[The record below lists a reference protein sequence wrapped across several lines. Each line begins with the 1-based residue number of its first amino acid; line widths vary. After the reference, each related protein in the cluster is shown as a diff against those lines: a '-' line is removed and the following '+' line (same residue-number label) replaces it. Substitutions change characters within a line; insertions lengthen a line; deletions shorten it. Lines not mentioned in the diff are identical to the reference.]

1 MKRFKNISLW
11 VLLVFSV
18 LLLITVGSFYRSELP
33 VSELEAD
40 YFTPQ
45 SRYIQLSD
53 AKLHIRQRGSGPHVL
68 LIHGSFS
75 SLHTWAAWE
84 DSLAQKYNTVS
95 VDLPGHGLTG
105 PSLSQVYTL
114 DQYAN
119 LMFELADSLKWDRF
133 FVAGNSM
140 GGGVSWKMALKD
152 PERIRGMVLVDAVGD
167 MRFTDENGKSVKPMI
182 FKMIENKIIAK
193 AFTRLSPRFFT
204 KMNMDEVFYDTKKIT
219 PELVDRYY
227 LLLRREGNRDA
238 TVKRIN
244 QTQTQDM
251 SGLKNLK
258 TPTLIIWGKEDRW
271 IPLSTADR
279 FLELMPHAQLE
290 VFENAGHV
298 PMEEIPAET
307 VQPVMRFLQSVNQ
320 VDTQP

>member
-11 VLLVFSV
+11 VLLLFSV

-33 VSELEAD
+33 VSELEED
-40 YFTPQ
+40 YLTPQ

-53 AKLHIRQRGSGPHVL
+53 AKLHIRQRGSGEPVL
-68 LIHGSFS
+68 LLHGSFS

-84 DSLAQKYNTVS
+84 DSLSQKYNTVS

-105 PSLSQVYTL
+105 PSVSQIYTL
-114 DQYAN
+114 DQYAG
-119 LMFELADSLKWDRF
+119 LMFELADSLGWKQF

-140 GGGVSWKMALKD
+140 GGGVCWKMALKQ
-152 PERIRGMVLVDAVGD
+152 PERIKGMVLVDAVAD

-193 AFTRLSPRFFT
+193 AFTRLTPRFFT
-204 KMNMDEVFYDTKKIT
+204 KMNMNEVFYDTQKIT

-227 LLLRREGNRDA
+227 MLLRREGNRDA

-251 SGLKNLK
+251 SGLKSLK
-258 TPTLIIWGKEDRW
+258 TPTLLIWGKEDRW

-279 FLELMPHAQLE
+279 FMELMPHAQLE
-290 VFENAGHV
+290 VFEKAGHV

-307 VQPVMRFLQSVNQ
+307 VQPVMRFLASENQ
-320 VDTQP
+320 VVIQP